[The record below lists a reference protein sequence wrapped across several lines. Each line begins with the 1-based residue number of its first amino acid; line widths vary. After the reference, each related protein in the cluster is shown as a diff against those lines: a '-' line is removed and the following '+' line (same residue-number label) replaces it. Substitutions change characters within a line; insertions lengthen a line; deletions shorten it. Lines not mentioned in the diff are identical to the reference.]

1 MCRDCRNTTIG
12 AQMGRSSHN
21 NRIHR
26 RVLAR
31 KNVRVV
37 KPRVLEHSVA
47 KRTFE
52 DDGIDFNCRE
62 VFCALKG
69 IWQGGNSPAFDEAY
83 QMMRFTYPSVSK
95 KSMKKLFNILFG
107 PDVVVNVS
115 INASTGRTTT
125 RRSVNLASILAQLHI
140 EKLPFNTDGIAEYM
154 VSPDCCVWYVYHHIM
169 TSFIESGILEKRF
182 SKWCVLTEKTQ
193 GSMYDIC
200 CSLFSRSN
208 IAKWVVYE
216 YVRFAENRL
225 LNGGT
230 INEIPPMAKFF
241 GSHLIDGLWIIPKV
255 MHDWCN
261 TISGW
266 RFSIKRVLGST
277 EVVMD
282 ARSSKFVEFLRNM
295 EFNFFKCFKHCF
307 EKLYRESPQ
316 IQWSLISEAAE

>member
-1 MCRDCRNTTIG
+1 MCRDCRNATLS

-21 NRIHR
+21 SRTHR
-26 RVLAR
+26 RMLAR
-31 KNVRVV
+31 KNARAV
-37 KPRVLEHSVA
+37 KPRVPERSVA
-47 KRTFE
+47 KRIFE
-52 DDGIDFNCRE
+52 DDGISFNCRE

-69 IWQGGNSPAFDEAY
+69 NWQGGNSPTFDEAY

-115 INASTGRTTT
+115 INASTGRTTI

-169 TSFIESGILEKRF
+169 TSFIESGILGKRF

-193 GSMYDIC
+193 ERMYNIC

-208 IAKWVVYE
+208 IARWAVYE
-216 YVRFAENRL
+216 YVKFAENRL

-230 INEIPPMAKFF
+230 INEIPPMAKCF
-241 GSHLIDGLWIIPKV
+241 GSHMIDGLWIIPAV
-255 MHDWCN
+255 MHDWCP
-261 TISGW
+261 IIGEW
-266 RFSIKRVLGST
+266 LFSIKHVLEST
-277 EVVMD
+277 EIVMD
-282 ARSSKFVEFLRNM
+282 ARSAKFVEFLRNM
-295 EFNFFKCFKHCF
+295 VSNFLKCFEDCF
-307 EKLYRESPQ
+307 KKLYRKPPQ

>member
-1 MCRDCRNTTIG
+1 MCRDCRNATLS

-21 NRIHR
+21 SRTHR
-26 RVLAR
+26 RMLAR
-31 KNVRVV
+31 KNAGAV
-37 KPRVLEHSVA
+37 KPRVPERSVA
-47 KRTFE
+47 KRIFE
-52 DDGIDFNCRE
+52 DDGISFNCRE

-69 IWQGGNSPAFDEAY
+69 NWQGGNSPAFDEAY

-125 RRSVNLASILAQLHI
+125 CRSVNLASILAQLHI

-169 TSFIESGILEKRF
+169 TSFIESGILGKRF

-193 GSMYDIC
+193 ERMYNIC

-208 IAKWVVYE
+208 IARWAVYE
-216 YVRFAENRL
+216 YVKFAENRL

-230 INEIPPMAKFF
+230 INEIPPMAKCF
-241 GSHLIDGLWIIPKV
+241 GSHMIDGLWIIPAV
-255 MHDWCN
+255 MHDWCP
-261 TISGW
+261 IIGEW
-266 RFSIKRVLGST
+266 LFSIKHVLEST
-277 EVVMD
+277 EIVMD
-282 ARSSKFVEFLRNM
+282 ARSAKFVEFLRNM
-295 EFNFFKCFKHCF
+295 VSNFLKCFEDCF
-307 EKLYRESPQ
+307 KKLYRKPPQ